1 MAETNVQTAYTSPN
15 SCKHMETV
23 RHRFESGIV
32 FIVMIETRKN
42 KNLFA
47 LTLPRHVFITN

>member
-23 RHRFESGIV
+23 RHRFESGILI
-32 FIVMIETRKN
+32 IVMIDTRNN

>member
-15 SCKHMETV
+15 SCKHMEIV
-23 RHRFESGIV
+23 QHRFESGILI
-32 FIVMIETRKN
+32 IVMIDTRNN

-47 LTLPRHVFITN
+47 LTLLRHVFITN